1 MLDKKSSDLVE
12 VVLAD
17 EPGSAGKEPPMEDCT
32 TEKWLKPTRPINRRK
47 EVIIRPYSG
56 KVSLRGRI
64 SQA

>member
-1 MLDKKSSDLVE
+1 MEKKSSDLVE

-17 EPGSAGKEPPMEDCT
+17 EPGGAGKEPPIEDSSSMAQ
-32 TEKWLKPTRPINRRK
+32 LKPMRPILRRNK

-64 SQA
+64 TQA